1 MLHTFVG
8 TDLTVI
14 INAFFCCFECGNG
27 SRKDKKVVHFKVFQ
41 RAKNGKQYIKTH
53 VQETVCYKKVSRMR
67 LLEFGTSMEIYIR
80 STTTLPTPL
89 PLCIKYMTFKNSVFI
104 H

>member
-14 INAFFCCFECGNG
+14 INAFLCCFECGNG

-41 RAKNGKQYIKTH
+41 RAKNGKLYINT
-53 VQETVCYKKVSRMR
+53 CSRN
-67 LLEFGTSMEIYIR
+67 SMLQK
-80 STTTLPTPL
+80 S
-89 PLCIKYMTFKNSVFI
+89 K
-104 H
+104 